1 MNRVILKIE
10 VQAQKRSFILN
21 SPCLLSGLR
30 PLLQSRDCF
39 RSGEGPEKKYHE
51 LRNRFFDLVQTDR
64 KKRCQGK
71 CKRKVTYCSNYLW
84 PRIIIP
90 RSATAKLNVWQV
102 ALKRGFSFPT
112 PLSWAES
119 GCGVKCLHVFL
130 YERNELSGTYPCFL
144 FPSMKDVWRW
154 SL

>member
-1 MNRVILKIE
+1 MHTKNYEINSMILKIE

-30 PLLQSRDCF
+30 PLLQSRVCF
-39 RSGEGPEKKYHE
+39 WSGEGPDKKYHE
-51 LRNRFFDLVQTDR
+51 LCNRFSDLVQTDR

-102 ALKRGFSFPT
+102 ALKK
-112 PLSWAES
+112 
-119 GCGVKCLHVFL
+119 GVVHVFL
-130 YERNELSGTYPCFL
+130 YERNELSGTYPWFL
-144 FPSMKDVWRW
+144 FPSTKDV
-154 SL
+154 

>member
-1 MNRVILKIE
+1 MHTKNYEINSMILKIE

-30 PLLQSRDCF
+30 LLLQSRVCF
-39 RSGEGPEKKYHE
+39 RSGEGPKKKYHE
-51 LRNRFFDLVQTDR
+51 LCNRFSDLVQTDR

-102 ALKRGFSFPT
+102 ALKK
-112 PLSWAES
+112 
-119 GCGVKCLHVFL
+119 GVVHVFL
-130 YERNELSGTYPCFL
+130 YERNELSGTYPWFL
-144 FPSMKDVWRW
+144 FPSTKDV
-154 SL
+154 